1 MTKIMCGKD
10 KMHFEDVLLGISF
23 VIPIFSRVAN
33 SSSFHISDIILYGIF
48 FLITG
53 LVCLVHIR
61 SVKELLLFI
70 CLAGLGALM
79 YFCAH
84 TAIMLVLVMFCF
96 CCRRKTY
103 RKVAN
108 ICFYSSLTLFILL
121 VLAFLIFGYNSENN
135 LIPTWDSNRGIRYS
149 LGFNHPNTA
158 AAYFFFVLTAF
169 YMGHNLKLSNF
180 IFTAPICFIIY
191 LLTNSRTNFFIIIIF
206 YLTLFVCQFSKKLF
220 YKWFYYIAV
229 LMFTLMTGLSF
240 FMGKE
245 LSSTSLDSV
254 LSGRLSLIYQ
264 ALEIQS
270 FSFFYSRVALPILD
284 NMYVF
289 SWVNKGFIFYFAI
302 NLFSTLGIV
311 RAKKRLL
318 KDDLA
323 KFVAVYLVM
332 MVFSFAEAQY
342 VYDLIPVNV
351 MCMFMCVRKTKEIP
365 LQAVAGL
372 AGVLPDEVTQSLF
385 D

>member
-1 MTKIMCGKD
+1 M
-10 KMHFEDVLLGISF
+10 
-23 VIPIFSRVAN
+23 
-33 SSSFHISDIILYGIF
+33 
-48 FLITG
+48 
-53 LVCLVHIR
+53 
-61 SVKELLLFI
+61 
-70 CLAGLGALM
+70 
-79 YFCAH
+79 
-84 TAIMLVLVMFCF
+84 
-96 CCRRKTY
+96 
-103 RKVAN
+103 
-108 ICFYSSLTLFILL
+108 
-121 VLAFLIFGYNSENN
+121 
-135 LIPTWDSNRGIRYS
+135 
-149 LGFNHPNTA
+149 
-158 AAYFFFVLTAF
+158 
-169 YMGHNLKLSNF
+169 
-180 IFTAPICFIIY
+180 
-191 LLTNSRTNFFIIIIF
+191 
-206 YLTLFVCQFSKKLF
+206 TLFVCQFSKKLF